1 MFEGIHANLY
11 VILTAL
17 FMGTVFMQICF
28 LYE

>member
-1 MFEGIHANLY
+1 MFEGIHANPY

-17 FMGTVFMQICF
+17 FMGTVFYADML